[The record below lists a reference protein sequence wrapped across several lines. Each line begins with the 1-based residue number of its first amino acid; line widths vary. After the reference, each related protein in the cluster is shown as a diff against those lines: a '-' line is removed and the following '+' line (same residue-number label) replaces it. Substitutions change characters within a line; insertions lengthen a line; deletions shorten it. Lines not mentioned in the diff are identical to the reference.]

1 MATYAE
7 RKAAQARN
15 MAATSVPKRVAF
27 IIFGAM
33 TGFAVCVG
41 MNYLLSGEPRIGFAI
56 VAALGMTGVLA
67 YHYLVVPSRL

>member
-7 RKAAQARN
+7 RKAAQATN
-15 MAATSVPKRVAF
+15 MAATSVPKRIAF
-27 IIFGAM
+27 IVFGAT

-56 VAALGMTGVLA
+56 VATLGMTGVLA
-67 YHYLVVPSRL
+67 YHYLVVPSRS